1 MCPPWS
7 PAEPYRLRAEE
18 WLFPQRKMSAVSRR
32 WGNGCRADVYLEGLS
47 LVLRDMAEESDI
59 VWAVSLY
66 KEEVI

>member
-1 MCPPWS
+1 M
-7 PAEPYRLRAEE
+7 
-18 WLFPQRKMSAVSRR
+18 
-32 WGNGCRADVYLEGLS
+32 YLEGLS